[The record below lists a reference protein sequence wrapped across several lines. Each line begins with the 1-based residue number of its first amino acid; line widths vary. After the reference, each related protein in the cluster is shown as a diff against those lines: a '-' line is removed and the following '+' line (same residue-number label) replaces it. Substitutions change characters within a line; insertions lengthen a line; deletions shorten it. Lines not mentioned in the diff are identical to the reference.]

1 MDAKFKVDS
10 KQLNE
15 ALRGLGK
22 SFESEFSEIA
32 RGSARRVCEAYLK
45 HSYPNVGNNPKNPMG
60 NTEEAKKQ
68 GEKNLRKEV
77 NSMFIPLDSMRV
89 SDLVAQKNDVVFNM
103 NNPID
108 WRDEGLRKAWE
119 NRDMD
124 TLYNAFQAI
133 DTGYNQKEG
142 SYDYDE
148 GSLFKA
154 QDYVKMQYVDVP
166 TVALQQQMRGS
177 DGKWDGRT
185 KMLVRNRQVVQ
196 AFIQARMKDIGKMV
210 NGWNECLQ
218 QLGGGAIYKML
229 GKGFGSVR
237 VSDGG
242 LTYHIN
248 NKNGDFN
255 KMISKTTVPK
265 MIQQEEQMRLKAEV
279 DRRSKITIA
288 KWFGR
293 TK

>member
-1 MDAKFKVDS
+1 MDAKFTVDS

-22 SFESEFSEIA
+22 SFESEFREIA
-32 RGSARRVCEAYLK
+32 RGSARRVCEEYVK
-45 HSYPNVGNNPKNPMG
+45 HSYPNVGNDPMNPMG
-60 NTEEAKKQ
+60 NTDAAQKQ

-77 NSMFIPLDSMRV
+77 NSMFVPLDQMRV
-89 SDLVAQKNDVVFNM
+89 SELVLQKNDVVFNM
-103 NNPID
+103 NNPIQ
-108 WRDEGLRKAWE
+108 WRDEGLKRAWE
-119 NRDMD
+119 SRDMD
-124 TLYNAFQAI
+124 TLYNAFSAI
-133 DTGYNQKEG
+133 DTGYNQQEG

-148 GSLFKA
+148 GSLFKE
-154 QDYVKMQYVDVP
+154 QDFKQFQYVDVP
-166 TVALQQQMRGS
+166 SVAIQQQMRGA
-177 DGKWDGRT
+177 DGKWDGKT
-185 KMLVRNRQVVQ
+185 KALVRNRQVIQ
-196 AFIQARMKDIGKMV
+196 QFIQKRMQDIGKMV
-210 NGWNECLQ
+210 NGWNECLR

-229 GKGFGSVR
+229 GKGFGSVT

-242 LTYHIN
+242 LTYNIV

-255 KMISKTTVPK
+255 QMISKTGVPK
-265 MIQQEEQMRLKAEV
+265 LIQLEEQTRLKAEV